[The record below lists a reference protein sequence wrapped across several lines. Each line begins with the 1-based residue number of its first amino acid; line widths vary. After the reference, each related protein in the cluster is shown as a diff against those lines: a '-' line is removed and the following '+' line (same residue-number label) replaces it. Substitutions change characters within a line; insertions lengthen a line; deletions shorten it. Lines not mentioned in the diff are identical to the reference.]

1 MVTGPC
7 KLVVLIDST
16 DGGEWKSQEN
26 GFSYSTD
33 LVRHIREQFGD
44 YFGICVA
51 GKPANLVSLRISKLV
66 LKCLRTPCDVYDIV

>member
-1 MVTGPC
+1 MVPQGC
-7 KLVVLIDST
+7 NSLSFADSP
-16 DGGEWKSQEN
+16 DGGKWITHHN

-51 GKPANLVSLRISKLV
+51 GTGACSIRSVLRLFIKHL
-66 LKCLRTPCDVYDIV
+66 IVK